1 MIKRR
6 EFISLLGGA
15 TAALP
20 LAARAQQ
27 PAMPV
32 IGFLN
37 AASPDTNADRL
48 RRFHQGLK
56 DTGYVEGENVAIE
69 YRWAQG
75 QLDRLPALAA
85 ELVHRQVAVIA
96 AFGDIAA
103 VAAKAATTAIP
114 IVFGVSENPV
124 KAGLVAS
131 LNRPGSNAT
140 GINFLGAELG
150 SKQLGLLHE
159 LVPAA
164 VRVGLLVNPRV
175 PQTET
180 VTKDV
185 AAAASGIGLQIDVV
199 EASESREIEAAFRTL
214 VRNRADALVIGADP
228 FFASR
233 RLQLATLATRHAIP
247 AIFNIREYAE
257 AGGLM
262 SYGTS
267 LIETY
272 RQVGIYTGKILK
284 GAKPAD
290 LPVEQSSKFEL
301 IINLPTARALGLEV
315 PPTLLARADE
325 VIE

>member
-1 MIKRR
+1 MRRR
-6 EFISLLGGA
+6 EFIILLGTGA
-15 TAALP
+15 AAWP

-85 ELVHRQVAVIA
+85 ELVRRQVAVIA

-180 VTKDV
+180 VTRDV
-185 AAAASGIGLQIDVV
+185 AAAASAIGLQIDVV

>member
-15 TAALP
+15 TAAWP

-85 ELVHRQVAVIA
+85 ELVRRQVAVIA

>member
-1 MIKRR
+1 MKRR
-6 EFISLLGGA
+6 NFITLLGGA
-15 TAALP
+15 AAWP
-20 LAARAQQ
+20 LTARAQQ

-85 ELVHRQVAVIA
+85 ELVRRQVAVIA

-103 VAAKAATTAIP
+103 VAAKTATTAIP

-180 VTKDV
+180 VTRDV
-185 AAAASGIGLQIDVV
+185 AAAASAIGLQIDVV

-267 LIETY
+267 PTEAY

-284 GAKPAD
+284 SAKPAD

-315 PPTLLARADE
+315 PPTLHARADE
-325 VIE
+325 VNE

>member
-1 MIKRR
+1 MKRR
-6 EFISLLGGA
+6 DFITLVGGA
-15 TAALP
+15 AAAWP

-37 AASPDTNADRL
+37 TASPDTNADRL

-85 ELVHRQVAVIA
+85 ELVRRQVAVIA

-180 VTKDV
+180 VTRDV
-185 AAAASGIGLQIDVV
+185 AAAASAIGLQIDVV

-247 AIFNIREYAE
+247 AVFNIREYAE